1 MITAIPL
8 PSMSAPQNTPPDG
21 KPSDPFWEALP
32 NTSIVPGVA
41 RDSGEAPVPSP
52 APPTRRPR
60 AKDYIEGVL
69 AGNRAMLA
77 RAITLIESA
86 APGQAALAQE
96 VLTALLPHAGKARRI
111 GISGVPGVG
120 KSTFIEA
127 LGQRLCGEG
136 HRVAVL
142 AVDPS
147 STRTRGSVLGDKTRM
162 EQLSRE
168 ANAFI
173 RPSPSGGVLGGVAQR
188 TRESVLLC
196 EAAGFDVVIVETV
209 GTGQSETA
217 VRSMVDF
224 FLLLLLPGGGDELQ
238 GIKKGIVELA
248 DALLIN
254 KAEEPHRLRALET
267 RNHYAAAQRYLRAE
281 NPHWQPQIALC
292 SALADEGIGE
302 CWEMIGHFYETMATD
317 GRLETM
323 RAEQKRQWLHE
334 LLRAEL
340 IERFYQDPARREAIA
355 ACDRGLAEGELT
367 VREALARLLE
377 DSPHPNPKLNPDPS
391 C

>member
-1 MITAIPL
+1 MINAIPIDT
-8 PSMSAPQNTPPDG
+8 MPDSPNASTSG
-21 KPSDPFWEALP
+21 KPSDPFWDQLEH
-32 NTSIVPGVA
+32 TRIVPGVA
-41 RDSGEAPVPSP
+41 NNADGERAEPKVTSPSAPQSS
-52 APPTRRPR
+52 
-60 AKDYIEGVL
+60 DYIDGVL

-86 APGQAALAQE
+86 APRKAELARE
-96 VLTALLPHAGKARRI
+96 VLTALLPHAGRAKRI

-127 LGQRLCGEG
+127 LGQQLCRAGKK
-136 HRVAVL
+136 VAVL

-162 EQLSRE
+162 EHLSRE
-168 ANAFI
+168 PNAFI

-188 TRESVLLC
+188 TRESILLC

-248 DALLIN
+248 DAILIN
-254 KAEEPHRLRALET
+254 KAEEPNRMRALET
-267 RNHYAAAQRYLRAE
+267 SNHYASALRYLRAE
-281 NPHWQPQIALC
+281 NPHWQPEIALC
-292 SALADEGIGE
+292 SALKDEGITE
-302 CWEMIGHFYETMATD
+302 CWEMINRFYAAMETD
-317 GRLETM
+317 NRLATM

-334 LLRAEL
+334 LLRNE
-340 IERFYQDPARREAIA
+340 IIDRFYHDPENKNRIADCEQAIA
-355 ACDRGLAEGELT
+355 ADQMT
-367 VREALARLLE
+367 VRQALARLL
-377 DSPHPNPKLNPDPS
+377 SQNNPS
-391 C
+391 T